1 MPTFPVDADGAC
13 FADCFMSNDV
23 LRRPGENDLHG
34 GSQSSAVKSNLYT
47 SDWVGGSA
55 PGSFSPPRTPQT
67 ASTAPHRVR
76 FSPNSPI
83 FSLASAS
90 NTSRWQQGPV
100 LDAPHDTMN
109 TPLGRDEHSEAQS
122 EERTLPDSTARH
134 HHHHHLQN

>member
-1 MPTFPVDADGAC
+1 MPTFPVDPHGAC
-13 FADCFMSNDV
+13 FADSFMSSDV
-23 LRRPGENDLHG
+23 LGRPGEYELHG
-34 GSQSSAVKSNLYT
+34 ASQRSAVKSNLYT
-47 SDWVGGSA
+47 SGWVGGSA

-67 ASTAPHRVR
+67 VYGLESL
-76 FSPNSPI
+76 SENSSVINPT
-83 FSLASAS
+83 SAS
-90 NTSRWQQGPV
+90 NTSGWQQGPV

>member
-67 ASTAPHRVR
+67 VYGLESL
-76 FSPNSPI
+76 SENSSVINPT
-83 FSLASAS
+83 SAS

>member
-67 ASTAPHRVR
+67 VYGLESL
-76 FSPNSPI
+76 SDNSSVINPT
-83 FSLASAS
+83 SAS
-90 NTSRWQQGPV
+90 NTPGWQEGPV
-100 LDAPHDTMN
+100 LDAPHGTMH
-109 TPLGRDEHSEAQS
+109 TPLGRDEHSEEQS